1 VDRLLH
7 ELRSTLARLKAEIE
21 LLDPGP
27 GAGAASLS
35 AIRSSLDDVLALVTD
50 LETATSPPPSGL
62 AQDVVIVDD
71 DSRLATAMARQMS
84 RLGFAAVALPGLEGL
99 ASLVANGARVVIDL
113 SVLRRG
119 GFDDLNAV
127 RRLRPIVMSGSAD
140 PLARLEAAS
149 YGATAFL
156 MKPVSPESVALAM
169 RDARDG
175 SLQPEAPK
183 REEPSS

>member
-21 LLDPGP
+21 LLDPGT
-27 GAGAASLS
+27 GAASLL
-35 AIRSSLDDVLALVTD
+35 AIRTSLDDVLALVTD

-175 SLQPEAPK
+175 SLQATEGPK
-183 REEPSS
+183 REEP